1 MLLSRHT
8 KRREFITL
16 VGGAAVTWPLA
27 ARAQQAAMPVVGFLH
42 GASADGA
49 AYQVT
54 AFRQGLNQTGYV
66 EGQNVTIEYRWA
78 EGQYNRLPALAT
90 DLVAHPL
97 AVIATAGGISSV
109 LAAKAV
115 TKAIP
120 IVFLTGD
127 DPVKFGLVASLNR
140 PGGNLTGVSF
150 LSPVL
155 EAKRVELLRVLV
167 PTATTI
173 AVLVNPNSPGAEARL
188 GDVREAARLLG
199 QQVSIVNAGSEGDFE
214 AAFAR
219 LVQQGAGALIVV
231 SDPLFNNHRDQL
243 TALTARH
250 TIPAI
255 YFDREFALAGGL
267 MSYGTSIAD
276 AYRQLGIYAGR
287 IVKGEK
293 PADLPVVQPTKFELV
308 INLKTAKALGLNIP
322 DKLLALADEVIE

>member
-1 MLLSRHT
+1 MTSHIE
-8 KRREFITL
+8 RRKFLATL
-16 VGGAAVTWPLA
+16 GGAAASWPLA
-27 ARAQQAAMPVVGFLH
+27 ARAQQGGMPVVGFLH